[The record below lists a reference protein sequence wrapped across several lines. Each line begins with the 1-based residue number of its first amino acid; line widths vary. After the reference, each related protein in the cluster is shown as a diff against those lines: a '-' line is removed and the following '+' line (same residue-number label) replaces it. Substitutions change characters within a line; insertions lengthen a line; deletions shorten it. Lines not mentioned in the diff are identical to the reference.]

1 MKTLG
6 VIGGAGPM
14 ATAYFMQQVIGL
26 TDAATDQEHIR
37 ILVDNNP
44 LIPDR
49 TSYIL
54 DNTKD
59 NPEPVFVEM
68 GEKLVA
74 AGAKVLAIP
83 CITATYFIPTL
94 REELGVEIIDATA
107 ETSRYLAS
115 KGINAVGLMAT
126 DGTITTG
133 LFQKALESEG
143 ISVVLPTKE
152 NQAKVMSAIYDS
164 VKAGKAVDVE
174 ELYSVRDSLMKSG
187 AEKVILGC
195 TELSVAAMD
204 MAPDFDWKHGFID
217 AMEILAKSSIIEC
230 GGKVKR

>member
-74 AGAKVLAIP
+74 AGAEVLAIP
-83 CITATYFIPTL
+83 CITASYFIQP
-94 REELGVEIIDATA
+94 R
-107 ETSRYLAS
+107 S
-115 KGINAVGLMAT
+115 
-126 DGTITTG
+126 
-133 LFQKALESEG
+133 Q
-143 ISVVLPTKE
+143 
-152 NQAKVMSAIYDS
+152 Q
-164 VKAGKAVDVE
+164 
-174 ELYSVRDSLMKSG
+174 
-187 AEKVILGC
+187 
-195 TELSVAAMD
+195 
-204 MAPDFDWKHGFID
+204 
-217 AMEILAKSSIIEC
+217 
-230 GGKVKR
+230 

>member
-74 AGAKVLAIP
+74 AGAEVLAIP
-83 CITATYFIPTL
+83 CITASYFIP
-94 REELGVEIIDATA
+94 RIEERLGVKVVDTLA
-107 ETSRYLAS
+107 ETAATLSEM
-115 KGINAVGLMAT
+115 GIDAVGLMAT
-126 DGTITTG
+126 DGTIKTG
-133 LFQKALESEG
+133 IFQKILERSG
-143 ISVVLPTKE
+143 IRVFLPDEE
-152 NQAKVMSAIYDS
+152 NQAIVMEAIYDC
-164 VKAGKAVDVE
+164 VKAGKRVDVNK
-174 ELYSVRDSLMKSG
+174 LYHVKDSLVRQG
-187 AEKVILGC
+187 AKLCILGC

-204 MAPDFDWKHGFID
+204 MAPSFDMDHGFID
-217 AMEILAKSSIIEC
+217 AMEILAKSSIAEC
-230 GGKVKR
+230 GCKVK